1 MAYNNS
7 GIPLTGKVWV
17 RIFVYVQW
25 NILTKL
31 IFFHFRTSRPALCWS
46 SATRVINSSIRLGD
60 LNPTCQRVNQFQV
73 HVLLQ
78 FNEEQNQT
86 VTTTLAKLIL
96 TGRATPQWPKNGGF
110 YLNTV
115 YSGAKSFGED
125 TKSAIK
131 INELK
136 LKHIQIIEKIV
147 QRLGIDP
154 DREVFRKIDG

>member
-7 GIPLTGKVWV
+7 GLPLTGKVWV
-17 RIFVYVQW
+17 RIFVYLQW
-25 NILTKL
+25 KILIKI
-31 IFFHFRTSRPALCWS
+31 IFFHFRTRRPALCWS

-115 YSGAKSFGED
+115 NLYSNTQSFGED

-131 INELK
+131 INALK
-136 LKHIQIIEKIV
+136 FSINKSLKK
-147 QRLGIDP
+147 
-154 DREVFRKIDG
+154 